1 MITNIFNHIRI
12 KAKTMGA
19 CSCLLLIT
27 ACFLAA
33 CSSTDEDF
41 FYQDEPR
48 VRLVGDYVWAAG
60 TDSITFSFVAYP
72 SDVTEMEMSVDAQ
85 IMGEVADHNRVVN
98 LSVDDSKTTAT
109 ASMYTFPSTVTIP
122 AGEAK
127 ATFPVVLKR
136 DASLTSKKVRLY
148 IKVDDSSDFKTGVN
162 EENHITLIWS
172 DVLSKPNNWSDLEP
186 FFGTYS
192 DTKYRFMLTNSDG
205 AGEFSTETMSW
216 ALLNSYRIRFQNAL
230 NEYNAAHPG
239 NPLTDENG
247 QLITFE

>member
-12 KAKTMGA
+12 KAKMMGV
-19 CSCLLLIT
+19 CTCLLPIT
-27 ACFLAA
+27 ACFLTA

-41 FYQDEPR
+41 YYQDEPR

-60 TDSITFSFVAYP
+60 TDSISFSFVSYS
-72 SDVTEMEMSVDAQ
+72 SDVTEMTMLVDAQ
-85 IMGEVADHNRVVN
+85 IMGEVAERDRVVN
-98 LSVDDSKTTAT
+98 LSVDAAKTTAD
-109 ASMYTFPSTVTIP
+109 ASMYTVPATVTVP
-122 AGEAK
+122 AGEVK

-136 DASLTSKKVRLY
+136 AASLTSKKVRLY
-148 IKVDDSSDFKTGVN
+148 IKVEDSNDFKTGVN
-162 EENHITLIWS
+162 EENHITMIWS
-172 DVLSKPNNWSDLEP
+172 DVLTKPNNWSDLEP

-192 DTKYRFMLTNSDG
+192 DTKYRFMLTNSGG
-205 AGEFSTETMSW
+205 AGEFNTETMSW

-247 QLITFE
+247 QLVTFE